1 MHLYLPNI
9 KSINQKYFLALPFVL
24 GLAILF
30 VSFTIAKVPRTQNP
44 PTGQIT
50 SGLASETAS
59 DYQEVERSISYYITT
74 SQEFLNQARY
84 LAQNNEQTEEE
95 KQKIIQTINQALDLT
110 NQAIAAYP
118 HDDRGFAQRA
128 NIYTAL
134 IPFVPSSAN
143 LAIQDFKEAVK
154 LNNQNPQYYSKL
166 ADIYLAG
173 GDFENAA
180 LSFYNFHLLNPT
192 DTQIIYN
199 LADSLEKS
207 GQLQKANYYFEKLI
221 SLLPPNDQAIIAIK
235 TRKTHI
241 ETLLATANLQY
252 LSDPNI
258 PPPAGPVPDGIG
270 AAGLKAP
277 QNTSKEIIGTQ
288 ELPLEQ
294 ASIMGKVIIASEEKQ
309 APTETQQT
317 EVSINAKTGQGIIT
331 AGQKEITIN
340 NKNVAADRQIVIVPA
355 GSTQNKVLRLV
366 ARKDAEWFSVGIDS
380 PINTDIKF
388 DWWIID

>member
-1 MHLYLPNI
+1 MKFVLPNL
-9 KSINQKYFLALPFVL
+9 KSINQKFFLALPFIL
-24 GLAILF
+24 GLAILV
-30 VSFTIAKVPRTQNP
+30 VSFAIAKSPSTKNQ
-44 PTGQIT
+44 PTV
-50 SGLASETAS
+50 SSSSNLASETAS
-59 DYQEVERSISYYITT
+59 DYQDIERSMSYYITT

-84 LAQNNEQTEEE
+84 LAQDNEQTEEE
-95 KQKIIQTINQALDLT
+95 KQKIIQTINQALDLA

-154 LNNQNPQYYSKL
+154 LNNQNPQYHSKL
-166 ADIYLAG
+166 AEIYLNA
-173 GDFENAA
+173 GDFESAA

-192 DTQIIYN
+192 DTQTIYN
-199 LADSLEKS
+199 LADALEKS
-207 GQLQKANYYFEKLI
+207 GQLQKANHYFEKLI

-252 LSDPNI
+252 LSDPNT
-258 PPPAGPVPDGIG
+258 PPAGPVPDGTG
-270 AAGLKAP
+270 AAGLNSS
-277 QNTSKEIIGTQ
+277 QNTPKEIIGTQ

-294 ASIMGKVIIASEEKQ
+294 ASIKGKVIIASEEKQ
-309 APTETQQT
+309 ALTETQIS
-317 EVSINAKTGQGIIT
+317 EVSINAKTGQGVIA

-340 NKNVAADRQIVIVPA
+340 NKNVAADKQIVIVPA
-355 GSTQNKVLRLV
+355 GSTQNKVLHLI
-366 ARKDAEWFSVGIDS
+366 ARKNGQWFKVGIDS
-380 PINTDIKF
+380 PITTDIKF